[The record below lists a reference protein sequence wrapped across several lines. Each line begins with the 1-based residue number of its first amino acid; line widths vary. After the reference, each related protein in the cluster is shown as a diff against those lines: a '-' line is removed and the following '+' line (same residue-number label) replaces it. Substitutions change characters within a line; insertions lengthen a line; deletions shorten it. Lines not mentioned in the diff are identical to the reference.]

1 MTRRQGAQTG
11 RKGGHGVN
19 CRNVNVSHERPA
31 GRSQSGCGL
40 RATATD
46 GPGAAQGRRMVGNR
60 LPEIVHV
67 WDCTLLH
74 DVIVHGADLRRGLGM
89 LYQRHCR
96 RLAASSSSSSSR
108 AGGGS
113 RAKCAKP
120 TSGWCGSRR
129 TEASCAPHCAHGAA
143 RRQRRQQQPD
153 LAAAYWPCWRIRV
166 AKKFFS
172 IAHSAART
180 DSHTLLV
187 YITPAAGER
196 PRRQPATCIRLHDMA
211 GDCLAAALRRQRG
224 IYGSSQREQQS

>member
-96 RLAASSSSSSSR
+96 RLAASSSSSSR

-143 RRQRRQQQPD
+143 RRQRQQQQPD
-153 LAAAYWPCWRIRV
+153 LAAAYWPCWRIRL

-172 IAHSAART
+172 IARAPRPIFSYPYLGGIYNTGRGGEPAPATWIGFGCMAAAR
-180 DSHTLLV
+180 
-187 YITPAAGER
+187 
-196 PRRQPATCIRLHDMA
+196 RLP
-211 GDCLAAALRRQRG
+211 
-224 IYGSSQREQQS
+224 S

>member
-1 MTRRQGAQTG
+1 LIWPRRASPWSAGLALLVPSPPRVIPYPARCRARSDERGENQVTRRQGAQTG

-96 RLAASSSSSSSR
+96 RLAASSSSSSR

-143 RRQRRQQQPD
+143 RRQRQQQQPD
-153 LAAAYWPCWRIRV
+153 LAAAYWPCWRISVGHR
-166 AKKFFS
+166 F
-172 IAHSAART
+172 
-180 DSHTLLV
+180 SHTRTLVV
-187 YITPAAGER
+187 YI
-196 PRRQPATCIRLHDMA
+196 
-211 GDCLAAALRRQRG
+211 
-224 IYGSSQREQQS
+224 

>member
-1 MTRRQGAQTG
+1 MRGPPTRAASCPPWSRSPVLLHPQADLAKDLFPMTQL
-11 RKGGHGVN
+11 
-19 CRNVNVSHERPA
+19 
-31 GRSQSGCGL
+31 SGCGL

-96 RLAASSSSSSSR
+96 RLAASSSSSSR

-143 RRQRRQQQPD
+143 RRQRQQQQPD
-153 LAAAYWPCWRIRV
+153 LAAYWT
-166 AKKFFS
+166 ADGGSFF
-172 IAHSAART
+172 RT
-180 DSHTLLV
+180 ADFLIPWW
-187 YITPAAGER
+187 YI
-196 PRRQPATCIRLHDMA
+196 
-211 GDCLAAALRRQRG
+211 
-224 IYGSSQREQQS
+224 